1 VRSSVAADLRLWL
14 KQKLLRRLIA
24 DRAELLA
31 TQQVAA
37 TKAMTMEERLARVE
51 RQLEQQNDGYLRR
64 IEELTR
70 ELLAAKEENREL
82 IRAQIRQVKA
92 EMEAAR
98 ARLLA
103 QANEDNRR

>member
-1 VRSSVAADLRLWL
+1 MRSGVVADLSRWL

-24 DRAELLA
+24 DRADLLA
-31 TQQVAA
+31 GA
-37 TKAMTMEERLARVE
+37 TRSDREGHDVEERLARVE
-51 RQLEQQNDGYLRR
+51 RQLQQQNDGYQRR
-64 IEELTR
+64 IEELTQ

-103 QANEDNRR
+103 QANEDERQ